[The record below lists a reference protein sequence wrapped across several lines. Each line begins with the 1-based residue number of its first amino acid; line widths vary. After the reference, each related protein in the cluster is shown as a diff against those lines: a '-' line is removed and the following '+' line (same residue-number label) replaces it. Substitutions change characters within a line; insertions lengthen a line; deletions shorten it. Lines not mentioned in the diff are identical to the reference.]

1 MLLDKDA
8 DVAKVF
14 EAGVYS
20 TYVSDPVSSAG
31 GVRWG
36 QHHEATLADFL
47 TMREGDY
54 IFFFQDRRIFGAG
67 KLVRVGEACAYQV
80 FPGASHPETATPKDS
95 STVLWYPDNK
105 ASLKHHRWLCCFT
118 PAPSLL
124 KTPVDMDD
132 ALNSHPTAF
141 RSLRVIQKRSFIK
154 MDDAE
159 TDALLDVLARRNDSV
174 PDRIP
179 EGEGP
184 PSGHARI
191 RRLAA
196 RQHALTASEVLAA
209 CSSENGSVSH
219 EMAIEAG
226 LLHDLNAASR
236 RAAEIFGSWDY
247 LSHQV
252 HASPFKPVDYM
263 DKIDVFGYRRQRP
276 FNSIGRY
283 LVAELKKDEAG
294 EDDVRQLLKYVDW
307 VAQTYCSGDYSMIEA
322 FLVARGFTD
331 GAVDAAEAEAVRW
344 YTVWSRPVVS
354 RRWRHWKLVTY
365 EYNAE
370 EQVLNYQLEH
380 AGRQ

>member
-1 MLLDKDA
+1 MLLDKDS
-8 DVAKVF
+8 DVAEVF

-20 TYVSDPVSSAG
+20 TFVSAALSTASGP
-31 GVRWG
+31 RWG

-67 KLVRVGEACAYQV
+67 RLTRVGNSCAYQV
-80 FPGASHPETATPKDS
+80 FPGASHPGTAIPKDS
-95 STVLWYPDNK
+95 SSVLWYPK
-105 ASLKHHRWLCCFT
+105 RRAHLKHHRWLCCFK
-118 PAPSLL
+118 PAPCLL

-132 ALNSHPTAF
+132 ALNSHATAF

-159 TDALLDVLARRNDSV
+159 SDALLDILARRNEVGGNDF
-174 PDRIP
+174 
-179 EGEGP
+179 GEEIQE

-191 RRLAA
+191 RKLASA
-196 RQHALTASEVLAA
+196 EHMLTAAEVLAA
-209 CSSENGSVSH
+209 CASDDGSVSH

-226 LLHDLNAASR
+226 LLHDLNTGSQVSAS
-236 RAAEIFGSWDY
+236 IFGSWDY

-276 FNSIGRY
+276 FNTIGKY
-283 LVAELKKDEAG
+283 LVAEIKKDEAG
-294 EDDVRQLLKYVDW
+294 EDDIRQLLKYVDW
-307 VAQTYCSGDYSMIEA
+307 VAQTHCSGDYSMIEA
-322 FLVARGFTD
+322 FLVAKGYTPE
-331 GAVDAAEAEAVRW
+331 AVAAANAEAVRW
-344 YTVWSRPVVS
+344 YTVWSRPVES

-365 EYNAE
+365 DFDSVE
-370 EQVLNYQLEH
+370 ERLCYQLKK
-380 AGRQ
+380 AGGN